1 MNTSR
6 LKDSFA
12 RSARQT
18 KIMLVSASVL
28 ALSTFLPWYQD
39 VDTYRTGDQ
48 FLGVTG
54 PTSFIGFSILALSLS
69 SLLLTSYTMLGKR
82 LIKLPWKDSSFHLFA
97 GIQSLFLL
105 FVANTIFFNPQ
116 FGINITLK
124 ESQFG
129 MTIAVISCVAFIY
142 GSYVTHKDAKANGE
156 SNVLGTLTP
165 LISFSKRTH
174 ASVSHEKTRE
184 TAVSDDV
191 ETPAPDTHRSFM
203 FGDSG
208 AAAPQ
213 VDSLEER
220 EKEALEQQLL

>member
-6 LKDSFA
+6 LKDSFT
-12 RSARQT
+12 RSAKHT
-18 KIMLVSASVL
+18 KIMVVAASIL

-54 PTSFIGFSILALSLS
+54 PTSFIGFSILFLSLAS
-69 SLLLTSYTMLGKR
+69 VLLNSYSMLGKR

-97 GIQSLFLL
+97 GLQSLFLL

-129 MTIAVISCVAFIY
+129 MTFAVLASAAFVYGAFVA
-142 GSYVTHKDAKANGE
+142 HKDAKVNGDN
-156 SNVLGTLTP
+156 NVLGTLNP
-165 LISFSKRTH
+165 LISFGKRTH
-174 ASVSHEKTRE
+174 APVTQEKNRDVDSVNEAIRE
-184 TAVSDDV
+184 SD
-191 ETPAPDTHRSFM
+191 EHRAFM

-208 AAAPQ
+208 TQ
-213 VDSLEER
+213 SSSSDSLEER